1 MLTSLSILAV
11 SALLAAIFLGWVGT
25 GKWRQRAL
33 YAERKNKA
41 DRKAHDIQNRIVFDP
56 TERERVRRKYDNP

>member
-11 SALLAAIFLGWVGT
+11 SALLAAIFLGWVRL

-41 DRKAHDIQNRIVFDP
+41 DRKAHEIQNTIMFDP
-56 TERERVRRKYDNP
+56 AERERVRRKYDNP

>member
-11 SALLAAIFLGWVGT
+11 SALLAAIFLGWVGI

-41 DRKAHDIQNRIVFDP
+41 DRKAHDIQSRIVFDP

>member
-1 MLTSLSILAV
+1 MLINLSILAV
-11 SALLAAIFLGWVGT
+11 SALLAAIFIGWVQL